1 MFTQYPD
8 SHHHKWH
15 GVLGVRL
22 ARYRIPLFCLLA
34 LCIVT
39 FAIFG
44 LSNEE
49 MYSEVAKGEAKT
61 YKPNHMGILQQEAV
75 EVTDTS
81 SKSEP
86 LIQNLIILPC
96 HAIFAPELNNKIT
109 NHDYDDKFAIGKDA
123 SNWIMEPFQLESD
136 DHLSF
141 FKHLEL
147 SLAELENIANSVLVI
162 SGGYTKSLIE
172 KSESSSYLDL
182 AEAVGL
188 TKNPY
193 FKIGTNILL
202 EEYARDS
209 YENVLYGICTFYK
222 KFKRFPA
229 KITII
234 GFGFKRERF
243 LSSHLTT
250 LGYYILPTIDNAEL
264 SMNNLPN
271 TRHVKYVSA
280 GPFLPAKKAGITEA
294 EYEEYEDEFWNSLYQ
309 NERAKALDL
318 FKSNPFGSNKSI
330 LHDKKMERD
339 PWNKREEV
347 YSFYQ
352 TGNDILDSLVAIDK
366 FDIKNAWNI
375 YQKKVL
381 PNFPL
386 FE

>member
-1 MFTQYPD
+1 M
-8 SHHHKWH
+8 
-15 GVLGVRL
+15 
-22 ARYRIPLFCLLA
+22 
-34 LCIVT
+34 

-49 MYSEVAKGEAKT
+49 MYSRVAKEEAKT
-61 YKPNHMGILQQEAV
+61 YKPNHMGILQEQAV
-75 EVTDTS
+75 EVTSTL
-81 SKSEP
+81 SKDKP

-96 HAIFAPELNNKIT
+96 HSIFAPELNTKIT
-109 NHDYDDKFAIGKDA
+109 NHNDEDTFAIGKDA
-123 SNWIMEPFQLESD
+123 DNWLMESFQLESD

-147 SLAELENIANSVLVI
+147 SLVELHENIANSALVI
-162 SGGYTKSLIE
+162 SGGYTKSSIE
-172 KSESSSYLDL
+172 KSESSSYLEL

-188 TKNPY
+188 LKNPY
-193 FKIGTNILL
+193 FKVGTNILL

-222 KFKRFPA
+222 KFRRFPA
-229 KITII
+229 KITIV

-250 LGYYILPTIDNAEL
+250 LGYYILPNVDNDEL
-264 SMNNLPN
+264 SMSNLPN
-271 TRHVKYVSA
+271 TKHVKYVSA
-280 GPFLPAKKAGITEA
+280 GPFLPAKPAGFTET
-294 EYEEYEDEFWNSLYQ
+294 EYEAYKDEFWGSLYN
-309 NERAKALDL
+309 NERSKALDL

-330 LHDKKMERD
+330 LHDKKLKRD

-352 TGNDILDSLVAIDK
+352 TESDVLNSLVEIDM

-381 PNFPL
+381 PEFPL
-386 FE
+386 YE